1 MDSVELSLIEDAV
14 SNRELHELVRQHY
27 LYTRSELAHKMLNN
41 WDKYVEQFI
50 QVVPIEYIKVLQ
62 EEKMK
67 KLQERVAAQQ
77 TEF

>member
-1 MDSVELSLIEDAV
+1 
-14 SNRELHELVRQHY
+14 
-27 LYTRSELAHKMLNN
+27 MLDN
-41 WDKYVEQFI
+41 WNKYVEQFI

-67 KLQERVAAQQ
+67 KLQEKVAAVQ

>member
-1 MDSVELSLIEDAV
+1 MDSVELSLIEDSV
-14 SNRELHELVRQHY
+14 SNKELKDLVRKHY
-27 LYTRSELAHKMLNN
+27 MYTRSELAHKMLDN
-41 WDKYVEQFI
+41 WNKYVEQFI

-67 KLQERVAAQQ
+67 KLQEKVAAVQ